1 MKDCLP
7 LKPVYLSWSGC
18 QYTVLRQQKES
29 DLVFVE
35 AQSLPAQ
42 EVDHVVDFLL
52 IVVQAVQNGALIL
65 WKRKMKVPVTWA
77 RLHCTSEWLRK

>member
-7 LKPVYLSWSGC
+7 LKPVYLSWSSC
-18 QYTVLRQQKES
+18 KYKVLWQQKES

-42 EVDHVVDFLL
+42 EVDHMVDFLL
-52 IVVQAVQNGALIL
+52 IIVQAVQNGALII
-65 WKRKMKVPVTWA
+65 
-77 RLHCTSEWLRK
+77 